1 MASTTLS
8 IACTTCPVRELR
20 CAECMVTA
28 LLDPGAVTGLADLPL
43 DTDEQSA
50 VRALL
55 GAGLITRE
63 RAQGVRAR
71 RIPISLRPAAA
82 G

>member
-8 IACTTCPVRELR
+8 IACATCPVREVH

-28 LLDPGAVTGLADLPL
+28 LLDPGAAAGLADLPL
-43 DTDEQSA
+43 DPDEQAA

-55 GAGLITRE
+55 GAGLITRSAAE
-63 RAQGVRAR
+63 NARAR
-71 RIPISLRPAAA
+71 RVPLRLHRAEV